1 MMKPFEL
8 SPDHK
13 KAFILKKMEAL
24 TEHHVKGCTLYR
36 DYIASM
42 NFKCRAYNDMTEI
55 PYLPARF
62 FKEFDLRNTG
72 ADVEAVANSSGTSGD
87 VSKISLSKKTMLSQ
101 SIALDS
107 IVASFIGR
115 EKRPILIFESDSI
128 ISNKKKFNARA
139 AGVFGFAKF
148 GNELFF
154 ALDDLGHVNQQQ
166 LDRFVSA
173 VEASNSGLVFGFT
186 STVWNALQNCKSVFS
201 DAKLKNLILI
211 HGGGWKKLAALNISD
226 ADFQSRASDILGV
239 SSVHNYYGMVEQTG
253 SIFFQCEHGSM
264 HASKFSEVL
273 ARDENSLQPCLPGE
287 PGVLQVFSSLPESY
301 PGHSI
306 LTEDVGVVEPDR
318 LCSCGRF
325 GSTVRIYGRLE
336 DSEVRGC
343 SDVYL

>member
-1 MMKPFEL
+1 MKPFEL
-8 SPDHK
+8 NPAQK

-24 TEHHVKGCTLYR
+24 TEHHMKGCSLYR
-36 DYIASM
+36 DYINSM
-42 NFKCRAYNDMTEI
+42 NFKCKTYNDLTEI

-72 ADVEAVANSSGTSGD
+72 TDVEAVANSSGTSGD

-115 EKRPILIFESDSI
+115 EKRPILIFESDSV

-154 ALDDLGHVNQQQ
+154 ALNDEGRINRKQ
-166 LDRFVSA
+166 LDGFVSA
-173 VEASNSGLVFGFT
+173 VELTSSGLIFGFT
-186 STVWNALQNCKSVFS
+186 STVWSSLQGTKSLFS
-201 DAKLKNLILI
+201 GTQLKNLILI

-226 ADFQSRASDILGV
+226 ADFQSKARDILGV

-253 SIFFQCEHGSM
+253 SIFFQCEHGLM

-273 ARDENSLQPCLPGE
+273 ARNENSLEPCLTGE
-287 PGVLQVFSSLPESY
+287 PGVLQVFSTLPESY

-306 LTEDVGVVEPDR
+306 LTEDVGVVEPDS
-318 LCSCGRF
+318 LCLCGRF

-336 DSEVRGC
+336 ASEVRGC
-343 SDVYL
+343 SDVYA